1 MNFRTKIWMLPISAA
16 AVFVVGIAVSF
27 AVGERTSG
35 ILEHLHEVD
44 NPHMAHVQTVD
55 RSVEQLRLTLQTA
68 AAEGEAEKLKET
80 DAMVAAAKKAV
91 ADMGQLPEK
100 APIAKALGDAFEA
113 YQSAAIGATRALLTQ
128 QPPGDQVTKMQ
139 SSLQELDK
147 LLNEHKA
154 SAKTAIDEAQA
165 AARAG
170 VQTNLWVTILTG
182 VIVLGVLGAASA
194 AIVTSVWK
202 DLGDEP
208 STLRDLVSRISDGHL
223 DMNLHHHAG
232 DTDSLRASVVNMTHK
247 LRDTISVIRQA
258 TDSISTASSEIATGN
273 QDLSQRTEHTA
284 SNLQQTASSMEQLT
298 GTVLQSADAA
308 RQANQLASGAATA
321 AQRGEQIVSQVV
333 SNMAEIDNA
342 SRKITDIITVIDGI
356 AFQTNILALNAAV
369 EAARAGEQGRGF
381 AVVAGEVRTLAQ
393 RSANAAKEIKTL
405 INASSEKVESGSKLV
420 QDAGS
425 SMVEILTSVQ
435 RVSDII
441 GEISA
446 ASSEQSQ
453 GIGTVNQSV
462 NQLDQMTQQNA
473 ALVEESAAAAESLKE
488 QATRLASAVSAFK
501 LGTQKLH
508 AEPVLT
514 PVKAIASAPTA
525 HATAPAAPVH
535 ASQSPAAPKALT
547 TSTPVA
553 AVAAAAA
560 AKPAETAKPAAR
572 ASLPKPAASA
582 KAASKPVAA
591 KSAATPSAA
600 PAAAASF
607 TPATA
612 AADDGDWETF

>member
-147 LLNEHKA
+147 LLTEHKA

-600 PAAAASF
+600 PAAAAGF

>member
-16 AVFVVGIAVSF
+16 AVFVVGVAVSF
-27 AVGERTSG
+27 AVGERTSSV
-35 ILEHLHEVD
+35 LEHLQKVD
-44 NPHMAHVQTVD
+44 NPHMAYVETVD
-55 RSVEQLRLTLQTA
+55 RSAEQLRLTLQTA

-80 DAMVAAAKKAV
+80 DAMVKAAKDAV
-91 ADMGQLPEK
+91 EAMGKLENK
-100 APIAKALGDAFEA
+100 TEIAQALGSAFDA

-139 SSLQELDK
+139 SSLGTLQK
-147 LLNEHKA
+147 LLTEHKA
-154 SAKTAIDEAQA
+154 AAQA
-165 AARAG
+165 AIDQSQTAATSG
-170 VQTNLWVTILTG
+170 VNTNLWVTVLTG

-194 AIVTSVWK
+194 ALVASVWK

-208 STLRDLVSRISDGHL
+208 TTLRDLVSRIADGQL
-223 DMNLHHHAG
+223 DAHIEHMPG
-232 DTDSLRASVVNMTHK
+232 DTGSLRASVVNMTHR

-258 TDSISTASSEIATGN
+258 TDSISTASSEIAIGN
-273 QDLSQRTEHTA
+273 QDLSSRTEHTA

-298 GTVLQSADAA
+298 GTVRQSADAA

-333 SNMAEIDNA
+333 ANMSEIDNA

-405 INASSEKVESGSKLV
+405 IHASSEKVESGSKLV

-425 SMVEILTSVQ
+425 SMVEILSSVQ

-453 GIGTVNQSV
+453 GIGSVNQSV
-462 NQLDQMTQQNA
+462 TQLDQMTQQNA

-488 QATRLASAVSAFK
+488 QAGRLAHAVAAFK
-501 LGTQKLH
+501 LGAQH
-508 AEPVLT
+508 AGGLSTKPALSSAPVSASVSKPAAAKPVTAEAKVEPKVE
-514 PVKAIASAPTA
+514 VKAEVKTEAKAPAARTSLPTPIAAASKVTPKAAPAVSA
-525 HATAPAAPVH
+525 APAAPV
-535 ASQSPAAPKALT
+535 
-547 TSTPVA
+547 
-553 AVAAAAA
+553 VAAAH
-560 AKPAETAKPAAR
+560 
-572 ASLPKPAASA
+572 
-582 KAASKPVAA
+582 
-591 KSAATPSAA
+591 
-600 PAAAASF
+600 
-607 TPATA
+607 
-612 AADDGDWETF
+612 DDGDWETF